1 MPDRSW
7 EWGDPAMVYE
17 RKEARTCK
25 GCRHLN
31 KFTFAGTPM
40 EVCEKGSKTL
50 KRCKN
55 YKERE

>member
-1 MPDRSW
+1 
-7 EWGDPAMVYE
+7 MVYE

-40 EVCEKGSKTL
+40 EVCEKGRKTL
-50 KRCKN
+50 KRCEN
-55 YKERE
+55 YRERE